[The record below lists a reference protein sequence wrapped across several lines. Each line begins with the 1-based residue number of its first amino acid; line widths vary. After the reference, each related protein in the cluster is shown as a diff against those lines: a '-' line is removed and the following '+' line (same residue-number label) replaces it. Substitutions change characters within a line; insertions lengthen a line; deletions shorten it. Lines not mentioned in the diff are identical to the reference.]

1 MLRKRFSR
9 NGQLIKV
16 LMTRDPSEGRESRV
30 GQEVRQEV
38 RQEAT
43 TSLLY
48 ALFNKIRQLQSEP
61 VALRSVIVPVYQFYK
76 YRTYI
81 ET

>member
-48 ALFNKIRQLQSEP
+48 ALFNKIRQLQI
-61 VALRSVIVPVYQFYK
+61 LRSVIVPVYQFYK

>member
-30 GQEVRQEV
+30 GQEVRQEY
-38 RQEAT
+38 RQEAIS

-48 ALFNKIRQLQSEP
+48 ALFNKIRQLQI
-61 VALRSVIVPVYQFYK
+61 LRSVIVPVYQFYK

>member
-1 MLRKRFSR
+1 
-9 NGQLIKV
+9 
-16 LMTRDPSEGRESRV
+16 MTRDPSEGRESRV
-30 GQEVRQEV
+30 GQEVRQEY
-38 RQEAT
+38 RQEAIS

-48 ALFNKIRQLQSEP
+48 ALFNKIRQLQI
-61 VALRSVIVPVYQFYK
+61 LRSVIVPVYQFYK